1 MYKYSSGQFSAED
14 DLHIKRFARE
24 NIFTKKVKENRVSRV
39 RFEEVRQTI
48 AKARKARPL
57 EEMLRGDAILYDR
70 ETGLLSKRSF
80 ERKFKYEL
88 SRAKRYKRPLSLAV
102 ISIDD
107 FAIIGKQYGDL
118 CIEDCFRAMTRAI
131 SQVIRDVDIAARLE
145 HDRVVVLFPETYSS
159 RATICGARLCEKIK
173 KEIINDKLRFLQ
185 VRASVGVVS
194 FPTHGREGDELLNK
208 AVEFLQHAQERGG
221 NQAYTE

>member
-1 MYKYSSGQFSAED
+1 MYKYSSEQETADNGFFM
-14 DLHIKRFARE
+14 LRFARE

-48 AKARKARPL
+48 AKAREARPL
-57 EEMLRGDAILYDR
+57 EEMLRGDAVLYDR
-70 ETGLLSKRSF
+70 ETGLLSRRSF
-80 ERKFKYEL
+80 DRKFKYEL
-88 SRAKRYKRPLSLAV
+88 NRAKRYKRPLSLAV

-107 FAIIGKQYGDL
+107 FALIGKQYGDL
-118 CIEDCFRAMTRAI
+118 TIEDCFRAMTRAI
-131 SQVIRDVDIAARLE
+131 SKVIRDVDIPARLE
-145 HDRVVVLFPETYSS
+145 LDKVVVLFPETYSS

-185 VRASVGVVS
+185 VTASVGVVS

-208 AVEFLQHAQERGG
+208 AVEFLHHAQQRGG
-221 NQAYTE
+221 NQAHTE

>member
-1 MYKYSSGQFSAED
+1 MYKYSSEQFSAED
-14 DLHIKRFARE
+14 DFHIKRFARE
-24 NIFTKKVKENRVSRV
+24 NIFTKKVKENRVSRI

-57 EEMLRGDAILYDR
+57 EDMLRGDAVLYDR

-107 FAIIGKQYGDL
+107 FAVIGKQYGDL

-131 SQVIRDVDIAARLE
+131 SKVIRDVDIPARLE
-145 HDRVVVLFPETYSS
+145 RDQVVVLFPETYSS

-208 AVEFLQHAQERGG
+208 AVKFLHCAQDRGG

>member
-1 MYKYSSGQFSAED
+1 MYKYSSEQNSAED
-14 DLHIKRFARE
+14 GFHIIRFARE
-24 NIFTKKVKENRVSRV
+24 GIYTKKVKENRVSRV

-57 EEMLRGDAILYDR
+57 EELLRGDAILYDR
-70 ETGLLSKRSF
+70 ETGFLSKRSF

-88 SRAKRYKRPLSLAV
+88 TRAKRYKRPLSLAV

-107 FAIIGKQYGDL
+107 FALIGKQYGDL

-131 SQVIRDVDIAARLE
+131 SQVVRDVDVPARLE
-145 HDRVVVLFPETYSS
+145 RDQVVVLFPETYSS
-159 RATICGARLCEKIK
+159 RATICGARLCEKII

-185 VRASVGVVS
+185 VTASVGVVS

-208 AVEFLQHAQERGG
+208 AVEFLQCAQERGG